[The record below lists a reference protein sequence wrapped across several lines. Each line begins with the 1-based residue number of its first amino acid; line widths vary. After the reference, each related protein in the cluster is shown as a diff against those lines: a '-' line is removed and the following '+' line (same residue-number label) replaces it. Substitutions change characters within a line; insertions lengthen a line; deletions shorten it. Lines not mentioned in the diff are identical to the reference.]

1 MLDCSCQLSVTLKCS
16 VLQVRLLK
24 DVLDAWKKEVERKP
38 PAMSVDDAYEVLG
51 LKRGV
56 QNNEA
61 TVRKAYYRLAQQF
74 HPDKNPEGRVRLCFY
89 STQLEVSCPC
99 HEGIQNVVIGHS
111 IQIRHFDFSVLF
123 V

>member
-1 MLDCSCQLSVTLKCS
+1 MEVADRLLCMLDCCCQLSVTLGCC

-56 QNNEA
+56 QNDEA

-74 HPDKNPEGRVRLCFY
+74 HPDKNPEGRVRFCCY
-89 STQLEVSCPC
+89 SIQLEVVP
-99 HEGIQNVVIGHS
+99 VP
-111 IQIRHFDFSVLF
+111 
-123 V
+123 

>member
-1 MLDCSCQLSVTLKCS
+1 
-16 VLQVRLLK
+16 VRLLK

-56 QNNEA
+56 QNDEA

-74 HPDKNPEGRVRLCFY
+74 HPDKNPEGRVRLGCY
-89 STQLEVSCPC
+89 SVQLEVLCPC
-99 HEGIQNVVIGHS
+99 HEGIQNVVIGPLHTN
-111 IQIRHFDFSVLF
+111 
-123 V
+123 